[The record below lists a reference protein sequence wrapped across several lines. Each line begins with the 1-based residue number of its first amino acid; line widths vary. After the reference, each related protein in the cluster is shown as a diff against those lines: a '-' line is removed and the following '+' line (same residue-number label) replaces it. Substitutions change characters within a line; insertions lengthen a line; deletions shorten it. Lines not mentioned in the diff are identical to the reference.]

1 MITIKRINPGS
12 AAKVGAIVAL
22 LTSAI
27 LNLII
32 FGLQALFIG
41 ALTNV
46 IVVDNLSGTSNFQAS
61 GGDVFAAV
69 SLVTLCLFYGISL
82 ILAAIF
88 GGIGGLVLAIAYNIT
103 ANWVGG
109 LEMELDDNPAKAKR
123 RVLQDDIYE

>member
-27 LNLII
+27 LNLFI

-41 ALTNV
+41 ALSNV
-46 IVVDNLSGTSNFQAS
+46 IIMDASGSSNFQAS
-61 GGDVFAAV
+61 GGDIFAAV
-69 SLVTLCLFYGISL
+69 SLVTLCIFYGMSL
-82 ILAAIF
+82 IFAAIL
-88 GGIGGLVLAIAYNIT
+88 GGIGGLVLAIAYNLS

-109 LEMELDDNPAKAKR
+109 LEIELDENPTKAKR